1 LIRRNLIV
9 GICVLT
15 QYSSVARRIIGAFKM
30 QPSDIVTLLMDILLS
45 PIFAFVIVVIV
56 VIGAVRFRT
65 RSRTG
70 SSMPVVKQMRRMIL
84 DVEKEREITTPNVK
98 SRQELIT
105 SMFGSQMNAI
115 GLDPVT
121 DSGYIP
127 VSQTPLA
134 RYLKERGVQNDT
146 VDAIVTG
153 LMEEEN
159 EEHVRAIVDAAA
171 DTPGVDLTGEE
182 LEKAKQLAVD
192 EWKNVRRIKGA

>member
-1 LIRRNLIV
+1 
-9 GICVLT
+9 
-15 QYSSVARRIIGAFKM
+15 M

>member
-1 LIRRNLIV
+1 
-9 GICVLT
+9 
-15 QYSSVARRIIGAFKM
+15 M
-30 QPSDIVTLLMDILLS
+30 QPSDIVTLLMDLLLS

-65 RSRTG
+65 SSRTG

-84 DVEKEREITTPNVK
+84 DVEKEREITTTNVK

-105 SMFGSQMNAI
+105 SMFDFQMNAI
-115 GLDPVT
+115 GLEPVT

-146 VDAIVTG
+146 IDAILTG

-159 EEHVRAIVDAAA
+159 EEHVRAIVDATA

-182 LEKAKQLAVD
+182 LEKAKQLAL
-192 EWKNVRRIKGA
+192 